1 MYSLQ
6 TRLRRHMCTHMLVL
20 YINWLMASE
29 TRPRRNFSQLSVSWV
44 NLFGRSWI
52 WQSSSSAANNTETNE
67 NISSTP
73 FLSCLLCTLALSR
86 SLLSLA
92 LCLDLSLSLSLMH
105 TQPLHLP
112 AIVLLLS
119 RSPHFSLGPLGH
131 PLFLPAQMVS
141 VTPLSL
147 NYSINYC
154 GKMCN

>member
-92 LCLDLSLSLSLMH
+92 LCLDLSLSLSHAHSTSSSPCYSL
-105 TQPLHLP
+105 TAFSFAP
-112 AIVLLLS
+112 LLS
-119 RSPHFSLGPLGH
+119 WPSWTSSLFTCTDGFSD
-131 PLFLPAQMVS
+131 S
-141 VTPLSL
+141 SE
-147 NYSINYC
+147 S
-154 GKMCN
+154 